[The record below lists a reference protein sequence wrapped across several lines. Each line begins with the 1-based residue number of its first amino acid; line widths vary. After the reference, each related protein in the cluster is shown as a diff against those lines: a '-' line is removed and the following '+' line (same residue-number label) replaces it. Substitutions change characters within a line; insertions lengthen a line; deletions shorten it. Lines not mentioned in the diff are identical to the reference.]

1 MSNASVLI
9 VDDEKAMCELI
20 DTAMQIR
27 GYDTTWC
34 QSAETAIELLRER
47 DFDVVLTDVRMPG
60 TTGLQLCHQ
69 INDQR
74 PDIPVVVMTAFG
86 SLETAVAAMRSGAYD
101 FITKPVEMEV
111 LSLTIARAAERR
123 NLTKQIHRLQEQ
135 VTSKDG
141 FDELLGQSES
151 MKALYQQL
159 TQIATSEA
167 SILITGESG
176 TGKELVARSI
186 HRMSP
191 RAKKPFV
198 AVNCAALSETLL
210 ESELFGHLKGAF
222 TDARSERRGLFL
234 EAEGGTL
241 LLDELGDMPISMQ
254 VKLLRALEESRL
266 RPVGS
271 DQEIEF
277 DVRVLAA
284 THRDLETAVEEKRF
298 RQDLFYRINVIQL
311 HLPPL
316 RARSTDILM
325 LADHFI
331 QYFASRSDKPVSGI
345 AEPAARK
352 LLSYSWP
359 GNVREL
365 RNVMERAVALT
376 TYDTITLDDLPEKIR
391 QHRGGTV
398 FIGGEDPTELVP
410 LEEIE
415 NRYIDHVLKAVNQNR
430 TQAARVLGL
439 DRKTLYRKLKSAEK
453 DGSVPEP

>member
-1 MSNASVLI
+1 MSKASVLI
-9 VDDEKAMCELI
+9 VDDEQAMCELI
-20 DTAMQIR
+20 DTALQMR

-34 QSAETAIELLRER
+34 QSAEAAMKLLRER
-47 DFDVVLTDVRMPG
+47 EFDVLLTDVRMPG

-69 INDQR
+69 VSHLR
-74 PDIPVVVMTAFG
+74 PDIPIVVMTAFG
-86 SLETAVAAMRSGAYD
+86 SMESAVAAMRSGAYD

-111 LSLTIARAAERR
+111 LSITIARAAERR
-123 NLTKQIHRLQEQ
+123 SLAKQIHHLQEQ
-135 VTSKDG
+135 GTGDRD
-141 FDELLGQSES
+141 FEELLGQSKP
-151 MKALYQQL
+151 MKELYQQL
-159 TQIATSEA
+159 TRISSSEA

-191 RAKKPFV
+191 RADKPFV
-198 AVNCAALSETLL
+198 AVNCAALSEALL
-210 ESELFGHLKGAF
+210 ESELFGHVKGAF
-222 TDARSERRGLFL
+222 TDARNGRRGLLL

-241 LLDELGDMPISMQ
+241 LLDELGDMPMTMQ
-254 VKLLRALEESRL
+254 VKLLRALEENRI

-284 THRDLETAVEEKRF
+284 THRDLETAVEENRF
-298 RQDLFYRINVIQL
+298 RQDLLYRINVIQL

-316 RARSTDILM
+316 RARSTDILV
-325 LADHFI
+325 LAGHFV
-331 QYFASRSDKPVSGI
+331 QHFAGKSNKPVDGI
-345 AEPAARK
+345 AEPAAKK

-376 TYDTITLDDLPEKIR
+376 PYDTITLDDLPEKVR
-391 QHRGGTV
+391 QQKDGTV
-398 FIGGEDPTELVP
+398 FIGGEDPTELVS

-415 NRYIDHVLKAVNQNR
+415 SRYIDHVLRAVNQNR

-439 DRKTLYRKLKSAEK
+439 DRKTLYRKLKSK
-453 DGSVPEP
+453 TDS